1 MTSSTRNV
9 TNFRGHQGSL
19 QSIGRCRFRWLGR
32 SVMNGTAAGNWTDR
46 LTGKGGN
53 LRKDRQVNTIRSS
66 AAASKGGASVD
77 TRHHHDDTDPKNQ
90 GNVVEEI
97 HICRHC
103 LSNKIVNLKSNCD
116 SFWSMLGITRV
127 LLMELLALVLFVNLI
142 VFVWVASSLG
152 FCKQFCPRWRKLHD
166 TNKPFKEQLRVPE
179 GAACP
184 GSAESR
190 FAFAIVVGRSVDVL
204 KKEPIRI
211 RHLRAE
217 SCKCLVIC

>member
-9 TNFRGHQGSL
+9 TYFRGHQGSL

-32 SVMNGTAAGNWTDR
+32 SVMNGTAAGNRTDR

-116 SFWSMLGITRV
+116 SFWSMLGITINGVVSACFVCQLNCFCVGCFRSWFLQKV
-127 LLMELLALVLFVNLI
+127 LSALEKASRHKQTVQGTTPCSRR
-142 VFVWVASSLG
+142 SSLSG
-152 FCKQFCPRWRKLHD
+152 LCRKQVCFGHCCRKKCRRLEER
-166 TNKPFKEQLRVPE
+166 TNQDSPF
-179 GAACP
+179 AC
-184 GSAESR
+184 
-190 FAFAIVVGRSVDVL
+190 
-204 KKEPIRI
+204 
-211 RHLRAE
+211 
-217 SCKCLVIC
+217 